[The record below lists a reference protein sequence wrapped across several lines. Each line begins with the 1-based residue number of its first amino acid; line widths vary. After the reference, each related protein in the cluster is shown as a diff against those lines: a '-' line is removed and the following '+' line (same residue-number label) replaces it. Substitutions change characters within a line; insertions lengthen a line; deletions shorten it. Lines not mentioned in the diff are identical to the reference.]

1 MFAGRRQEGCDAT
14 TVCFALFDAG
24 LNAFCKFEDSQ
35 QISECSYLQT
45 DAEFVIS
52 ESFEVIVFLKL
63 LLHSCSLKLRLEVGC
78 NVLSPV

>member
-1 MFAGRRQEGCDAT
+1 MFAGRRQEGCEAS
-14 TVCFALFDAG
+14 TVCFAFCDAD

-35 QISECSYLQT
+35 HISECSYLQT

-63 LLHSCSLKLRLEVGC
+63 LLHSCGLKLRLEVGC